1 MWILFSMLSAVFA
14 AIMSVTIKIGLKDI
28 NPFLSLA
35 IRTFWV
41 FIFSVILILSTKVL
55 NLKISKN
62 LDILGLFKG
71 KNLLWLL
78 VVSLATFLTWLFYFL
93 AIKNGTPSKVM
104 AIDKLSIVLIV
115 ILSSIFLKEKITLSV
130 VIGIVLLIGGSLLI
144 VFN

>member
-14 AIMSVTIKIGLKDI
+14 AIMSVTIKVGLKDI

-71 KNLLWLL
+71 KNLLWIL

>member
-41 FIFSVILILSTKVL
+41 FIFSVILILSTKFL

-71 KNLLWLL
+71 KNLLWIL
-78 VVSLATFLTWLFYFL
+78 VVSFATFLTWLFYFL

>member
-71 KNLLWLL
+71 KNLLWIL